1 MGRERNS
8 RTPLHTL
15 ARHNPNTAVV
25 KIRLAN
31 GADIEAIND
40 DGRTTC
46 GIARLTSRDAAT
58 LRLSCRQPRASA
70 GFPGQ

>member
-25 KIRLAN
+25 KILLAN

-40 DGRTTC
+40 EGRAAG
-46 GIARLTSRDAAT
+46 GIARLTSRDDAT
-58 LRLSCRQPRASA
+58 PRLLCRQPRASA
-70 GFPGQ
+70 DFPGQ

>member
-1 MGRERNS
+1 MGLERNS

-25 KIRLAN
+25 KILLAN

-40 DGRTTC
+40 EGRTTC
-46 GIARLTSRDAAT
+46 GIARVTRRDDAT
-58 LRLSCRQPRASA
+58 PLCRWPRASA
-70 GFPGQ
+70 DFPGQ